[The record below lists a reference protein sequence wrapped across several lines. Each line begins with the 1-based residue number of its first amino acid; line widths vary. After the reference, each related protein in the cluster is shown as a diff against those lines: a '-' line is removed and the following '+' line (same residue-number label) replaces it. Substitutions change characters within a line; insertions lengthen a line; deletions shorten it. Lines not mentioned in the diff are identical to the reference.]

1 MRIMKCAHFQWRFY
15 LERDIFKLRYVH
27 LQACYSEQ
35 VFKLVQIEQRKTGQI
50 RIQGGMLS
58 QPGCIDDRREQD
70 DGSSSS
76 HSYDAI
82 QGWYLYFPFPF
93 YFPLLLS
100 FTLPH
105 LLPRLEVF
113 LSSYFLLSLPF
124 LYFNI
129 LLLLS
134 HLFCQFCLYMYS
146 SLLSL
151 RKLRQGPPLPTST
164 LPERERERRGRP
176 RNGHDVQFSS

>member
-1 MRIMKCAHFQWRFY
+1 MRIMKCAQFQWRFY

-82 QGWYLYFPFPF
+82 QG
-93 YFPLLLS
+93 
-100 FTLPH
+100 
-105 LLPRLEVF
+105 
-113 LSSYFLLSLPF
+113 
-124 LYFNI
+124 
-129 LLLLS
+129 
-134 HLFCQFCLYMYS
+134 
-146 SLLSL
+146 
-151 RKLRQGPPLPTST
+151 
-164 LPERERERRGRP
+164 
-176 RNGHDVQFSS
+176 